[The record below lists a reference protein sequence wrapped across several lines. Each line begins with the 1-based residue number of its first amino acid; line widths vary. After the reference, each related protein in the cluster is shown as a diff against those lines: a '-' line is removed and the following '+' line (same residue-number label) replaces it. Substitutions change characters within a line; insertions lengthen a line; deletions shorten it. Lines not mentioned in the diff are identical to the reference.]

1 MDSTEKTNLSKA
13 QQQINHLQQTVN
25 AYKERLREVSAKL
38 PKAELDAL
46 LFNMGIKDILEA
58 PSTELQQN
66 GIEVATEALS
76 NGKLGKLM
84 MDYHIVSTTY
94 TLNLFQMMTS
104 C

>member
-25 AYKERLREVSAKL
+25 VYKERLREISAKL

-46 LFNMGIKDILEA
+46 LFNLGIKDILEA
-58 PSTELQQN
+58 PVTEPQN
-66 GIEVATEALS
+66 GIEVASEALS
-76 NGKLGKLM
+76 NGKLGRIIYKTICC
-84 MDYHIVSTTY
+84 YQTNPCNV
-94 TLNLFQMMTS
+94 FQMMTS